1 MNDDIDH
8 LKKENIALKSALLKT
23 QNEIN
28 EYRQKINLLSETNN
42 DLRDLIE
49 AYQISIQSLSS
60 HLEII
65 SNQMKEIFE
74 KISKMKTG
82 EWA

>member
-1 MNDDIDH
+1 MSDDIDH
-8 LKKENIALKSALLKT
+8 LKRENNELKKALLKS
-23 QNEIN
+23 QNEID
-28 EYRQKINLLSETNN
+28 EYRQKINLLADANN

-65 SNQMKEIFE
+65 SSQMKEIFE

>member
-8 LKKENIALKSALLKT
+8 LKKENTELRSALLKT

-28 EYRQKINLLSETNN
+28 EYRQKINLLVETNN

-60 HLEII
+60 HLEVI
-65 SNQMKEIFE
+65 SNQMKEILE
-74 KISKMKTG
+74 KISEMKTG

>member
-1 MNDDIDH
+1 MSDDTDH
-8 LKKENIALKSALLKT
+8 LKRENIELKKALLKS
-23 QNEIN
+23 QNEID
-28 EYRQKINLLSETNN
+28 EYRQKINLLADANN

-65 SNQMKEIFE
+65 SSQMKEIFE